1 MYYTITDNNFFC
13 PTAARFL
20 DRPTSPRPPP
30 PTLSPSNVLN
40 QTFLHQSRSKLF
52 VEGEGGISFTYVTLS
67 VQALLTSIAHTEA
80 TASLLFESK
89 FELNPMQKR

>member
-1 MYYTITDNNFFC
+1 MYHTITDNNFF
-13 PTAARFL
+13 AQLRLDSLIARL
-20 DRPTSPRPPP
+20 SPLPL
-30 PTLSPSNVLN
+30 TLPPSNVLN